1 MSYANRKEMGS
12 NRTAGIV
19 VVALIHVALG
29 YALVTGLAYN
39 VVKKAAE
46 DLKTFNVDE
55 PPPPPEKP
63 PPPPPKDNTPPPPQ
77 VIAPPAIVRMAPVQS
92 PVFASPII
100 PPQAPVI
107 IAPPRPNPPPVPH
120 VSQTAKAR
128 GDLHALFSTDDYPAA
143 SLRNNEQ
150 GTTAVR
156 ITVGTDGRVADCQVT
171 SSSGSAALDSATC
184 SIIRRRAKYTP
195 ARNDDGSAAQ
205 GSDAVRIKWVVP
217 AE

>member
-19 VVALIHVALG
+19 VVAVIHAVLG
-29 YALVTGLAYN
+29 YALVTGLGYN
-39 VVKKAAE
+39 VIKQKID
-46 DLKTFNVDE
+46 DLKTFDVSE

-63 PPPPPKDNTPPPPQ
+63 PPPPPKDNTPPPPI
-77 VIAPPAIVRMAPVQS
+77 IAPPAIVRMAPIQS
-92 PVFASPII
+92 PVFVSPIM
-100 PPQAPVI
+100 PQAPVI
-107 IAPPRPNPPPVPH
+107 TPPPRPNPPPVPH

-128 GDLHALFSTDDYPAA
+128 GDLHSLFSTDDYPAS

-171 SSSGSAALDSATC
+171 QSSGSSALDAATC

-205 GSDAVRIKWVVP
+205 GSDAVRIRWVVP